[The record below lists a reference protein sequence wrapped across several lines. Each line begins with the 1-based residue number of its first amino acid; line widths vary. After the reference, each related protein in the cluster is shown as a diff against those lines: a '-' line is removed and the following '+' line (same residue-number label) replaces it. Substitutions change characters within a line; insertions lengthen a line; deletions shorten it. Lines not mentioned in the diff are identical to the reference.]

1 MMTSLAGATAADA
14 VTAEDAYGVLGAVN
28 PLAML
33 AASASSSRVPPTT
46 VTQLIDGYET
56 MSGPSAPPIPTKPVS
71 LTTPE
76 LVKLRQLGKSKA
88 LHLRSGEKKAFNLE
102 RNDVVERLTQALGFN
117 GMLDTCCV
125 TPNLTGVRDPN
136 QVTKGELTKSLKRVL
151 DGQWEEVGRT
161 NKPLN
166 S

>member
-1 MMTSLAGATAADA
+1 MTSLAGATAADA

-33 AASASSSRVPPTT
+33 AASASSSRVPPT

-56 MSGPSAPPIPTKPVS
+56 MSGPSAPSIPTKPVS

-76 LVKLRQLGKSKA
+76 LVKLRALGKSKA
-88 LHLRSGEKKAFNLE
+88 LYLRSGEKKAFNLE
-102 RNDVVERLTQALGFN
+102 RNDVVERLTQAVGFN
-117 GMLDTCCV
+117 GVLDTCCV
-125 TPNLTGVRDPN
+125 TPNLKGVPDPN
-136 QVTKGELTKSLKRVL
+136 QCTKVELTKSLRRVL

-161 NKPLN
+161 NNPLN

>member
-1 MMTSLAGATAADA
+1 MTSLAGATAADA
-14 VTAEDAYGVLGAVN
+14 VTADDDYELLGAAN

-33 AASASSSRVPPTT
+33 AASASSSRVPPT

-56 MSGPSAPPIPTKPVS
+56 MSGPSAPSIPAKPVS

-76 LVKLRQLGKSKA
+76 LVKLRALGKSKA
-88 LHLRSGEKKAFNLE
+88 MYMRTGEKKDFNLE
-102 RNDVVERLTQALGFN
+102 RDDVVDRLTQAVGFN

-161 NKPLN
+161 NNPLN